1 MMRMGRA
8 LTVLCLL
15 LSLAAATPIAAAEIK
30 ILSGSAIETAM
41 AELIPKFEQAS
52 RHKVSF
58 DFDGTIG
65 GMTQRIR
72 NGEAA
77 DVLIASA
84 AQIAMLEQEGKIA
97 AGSRADIAK
106 VGVSVFVRNGAPKP
120 DISSVD
126 AFKRA
131 MLAAKSIGWNDPA
144 AGAPVSIYML
154 GVFERLGIAEAMK
167 SKTVTFTQ
175 RSERFAAVA
184 RGDVEIGFNQISEI
198 IAAPGVELVG
208 PLPAAIQNY
217 TLFTGGVVAASKEH
231 EAAKALLRFIS
242 SPTAQAIWTAKGFEP
257 P

>member
-15 LSLAAATPIAAAEIK
+15 LSLATATPVPAAEIK

-52 RHKVSF
+52 RHKVSS

-84 AQIAMLEQEGKIA
+84 AQIAILEKEGKIA

-106 VGVSVFVRNGAPKP
+106 VGVGVFVRNGAPKP
-120 DISSVD
+120 DIRSVD

-131 MLAAKSIGWNDPA
+131 MLAAKSIGCNDPA
-144 AGAPVSIYML
+144 AGAPVSRGDEAEDRDIHAAL
-154 GVFERLGIAEAMK
+154 GALCRRCPGRRRDRLQ
-167 SKTVTFTQ
+167 SDQ
-175 RSERFAAVA
+175 RNHRRTGGRA
-184 RGDVEIGFNQISEI
+184 RGTAAGSDSELYRVCRRTRCKQQGARGGKSVTSI
-198 IAAPGVELVG
+198 HIVPDSAGHLDSKRVRAAL
-208 PLPAAIQNY
+208 AN
-217 TLFTGGVVAASKEH
+217 TT
-231 EAAKALLRFIS
+231 
-242 SPTAQAIWTAKGFEP
+242 TA
-257 P
+257 